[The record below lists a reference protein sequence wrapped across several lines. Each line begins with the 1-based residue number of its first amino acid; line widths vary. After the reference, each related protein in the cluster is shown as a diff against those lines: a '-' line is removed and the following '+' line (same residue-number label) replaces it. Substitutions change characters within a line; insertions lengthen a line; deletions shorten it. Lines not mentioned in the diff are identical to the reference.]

1 MTRTRLLAGVAVL
14 TVMAMPAARAGSLY
28 AFGDSLS
35 DNGNMYSVFNIQPT
49 EGNATIPLSSTPGG
63 TGSYGGRYSNGP
75 VWVENLGA
83 MIGRNFSPGNDY
95 AYGGAFTGDV
105 TILGTDYGD
114 NLADAAYIAA
124 MEKAGA
130 KPGTF
135 PTPPGIN
142 DEIAQFAKAGGSF
155 GASDVVTLWGGANNY
170 FQYSDVLTSIMQ
182 PGEVA
187 ALLQSS
193 PAAATAYAAALQA
206 KASAAQAVQAAEGA
220 FLQTGGTTAQLTA
233 LMQGGGIKALVTADP
248 AALTA
253 YTSTLQS
260 TAGNQ
265 TEAASAA
272 VQAFLAP
279 GIATTLTQLSQDTDQ
294 LINLGARML
303 IVPNLP
309 NLGMTP
315 AYATSSPTIANGI
328 SAGHNAALPA
338 LMEGLHEST
347 GANIIVLNT
356 ALLLNNV
363 AANPTLYGFNPATIQ
378 QECWNQTSCA
388 GYLFWN
394 DVHPTAQA
402 QYMIA
407 EYAARSLQGYE
418 SLTVPA
424 RLGSDAAQNFTSL
437 LDGRLDALQNGAN
450 GVSYD
455 LGSVNGGMSDPN
467 HKLSLFLTSGGQF
480 GTQHTKDFALGYSY
494 HSVITAMGADYRWSQ
509 HFVSGLAVGYN
520 DSHADVKTGG
530 TVKDQGVV
538 LGVYA
543 LATEG
548 DAYAK
553 LTGGYD
559 HDNYKTDRAGVINSI
574 TSKPSGD
581 SWSTSALIGLNFHP
595 QPNVILGPDAGLAY
609 TSSSLGAYTE
619 TGDSVLT
626 QSVDN
631 QRFQQLIGSA
641 GLHTSTDLTLDNVA
655 LAPYASASAE
665 FLMSG
670 TGRHFSSSYTAE
682 PGVTL
687 TSVYPTTSGSWALFS
702 AGMNAA
708 LNQQLSADLN
718 VSTTAFKEDGNTVQ
732 IGGNLSW
739 KF

>member
-1 MTRTRLLAGVAVL
+1 MTRTRLLAGVAML

-35 DNGNMYSVFNIQPT
+35 DNGNMYSVFHIQPK
-49 EGNATIPLSSTPGG
+49 EGGATIPLSSTPGG

-75 VWVENLGA
+75 VWVEDLGS
-83 MIGRNFSPGNDY
+83 MIGRSFSPGNDY
-95 AYGGAFTGDV
+95 AYGGAFTGNV
-105 TILGTDYGD
+105 TILGTNYGD
-114 NLADAAYIAA
+114 NLADAAYTAA
-124 MEKAGA
+124 KE

-142 DEIAQFAKAGGSF
+142 DEIAAFAKAGGSF
-155 GASDVVTLWGGANNY
+155 GSSDVVTLWGGANNY
-170 FQYSDVLTSIMQ
+170 FEYSDVLSSIMQ
-182 PGEVA
+182 PGEVQ
-187 ALLQSS
+187 ALLESS
-193 PAAATAYAAALQA
+193 PAAAEAYEMAL
-206 KASAAQAVQAAEGA
+206 KNNASQAQAVQAAEGA
-220 FLQTGGTTAQLTA
+220 FLHEGGTTAQLTA

-253 YTSTLQS
+253 YE
-260 TAGNQ
+260 TALKTTDGNQ
-265 TEAASAA
+265 TEAAAAA
-272 VQAFLAP
+272 VGAFLKP
-279 GIATTLTQLSQDTDQ
+279 GIATTLTQLSQDADQ

-315 AYATSSPTIANGI
+315 AYANAGSSGTIASGI
-328 SAGHNAALPA
+328 STAHNAALPG
-338 LMEGLHEST
+338 LMEALHEST

-356 ALLLNNV
+356 AQLLDNV
-363 AANPTLYGFNPATIQ
+363 AANPTAYGFNPTTIQ
-378 QECWNQTSCA
+378 QECWDKTSCS

-437 LDGRLDALQNGAN
+437 LDGRLDALQNGAS

-455 LGSVNGGMSDPN
+455 LGNVNGGSSDPN

-480 GTQHTKDFALGYSY
+480 GTQHTKGFALGYNY

-509 HFVSGLAVGYN
+509 HFVTGLAVGYN

-559 HDNYKTDRAGVINSI
+559 HDNYKTDRAGVIDSI

-581 SWSTSALIGLNFHP
+581 SWSTSAILGLNFHP

-619 TGDSVLT
+619 SGDSVLT
-626 QSVDN
+626 QSVDD

-641 GLHTSTDLTLDNVA
+641 GLHTSTDLTLGNVA

-670 TGRHFSSSYTAE
+670 TGRHFSSSYTDE
-682 PGVTL
+682 PDVTL

-702 AGMNAA
+702 AGMSAA
-708 LNQQLSADLN
+708 FNQQLHANLN
-718 VSTTAFKEDGNTVQ
+718 VSTTAFKEDGNAVQ